1 MWQNLQARGRQHAD
15 DDMTNTEQLLKC
27 AEVAGHKIPE
37 RYDFM
42 PKDGVVYIGDCENS
56 AFGGKCEQYNPE
68 TNDAQA
74 MELLKILLK
83 KGWDVAGAYDDF
95 LIWNIER
102 KLDGIVPYK
111 FSGKT
116 LNQAIISAI
125 CEVF

>member
-27 AEVAGHKIPE
+27 AEVAGHETRIQNDE
-37 RYDFM
+37 
-42 PKDGVVYIGDCENS
+42 VYIHYSDEGCD
-56 AFGGKCEQYNPE
+56 GWIYYNPE